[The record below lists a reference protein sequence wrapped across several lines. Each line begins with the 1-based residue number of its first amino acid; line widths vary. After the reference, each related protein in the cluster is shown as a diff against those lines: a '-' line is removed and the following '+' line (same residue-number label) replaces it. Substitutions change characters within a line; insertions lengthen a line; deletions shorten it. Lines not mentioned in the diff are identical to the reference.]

1 MEPKLGFPCHL
12 SIQDSENRCYY
23 QPSKH
28 VPKNILTSFLLTS
41 CLVRGFKLLLLL
53 FGSQIQ
59 STFVIC
65 KRFIVRL
72 AKQFFSSHVL
82 KRKKVSP
89 LLTFRQIS
97 PTMAPSSGHLSAF
110 YHYVGLYPL
119 ERARNVIKGKIW
131 TTMLPTVAIIA
142 KRFPPSNSQNAQ
154 NVGNKFMGLQSNSSS
169 YTWEKLSSD

>member
-1 MEPKLGFPCHL
+1 M
-12 SIQDSENRCYY
+12 
-23 QPSKH
+23 
-28 VPKNILTSFLLTS
+28 
-41 CLVRGFKLLLLL
+41 
-53 FGSQIQ
+53 
-59 STFVIC
+59 
-65 KRFIVRL
+65 
-72 AKQFFSSHVL
+72 L

-154 NVGNKFMGLQSNSSS
+154 NVGNKFMGLQSNSSP
-169 YTWEKLSSD
+169 YTWESCHQTSLQWRSQATICPLGNWYKKHLRTAISFELLFSLADFANKRWYRAKRKESFLRH

>member
-1 MEPKLGFPCHL
+1 MCW
-12 SIQDSENRCYY
+12 
-23 QPSKH
+23 
-28 VPKNILTSFLLTS
+28 
-41 CLVRGFKLLLLL
+41 
-53 FGSQIQ
+53 
-59 STFVIC
+59 
-65 KRFIVRL
+65 
-72 AKQFFSSHVL
+72 

-110 YHYVGLYPL
+110 YHYVGLHPL

-169 YTWEKLSSD
+169 YTWESCHQTSLQWRSQATICPQGNWCKKHLRTTISFKVLFSLADFAKKMIKDKKKRKKIHFLRHQKSPYDAGP